1 MRLESLR
8 LHNFRNYADVNV
20 SFTDGIHILTGKN
33 AQGKTNLL
41 ESILYLSTTR
51 SHRTSED
58 KDLIKEKALIPLC
71 KAMG

>member
-51 SHRTSED
+51 SHRTS
-58 KDLIKEKALIPLC
+58 
-71 KAMG
+71 

>member
-41 ESILYLSTTR
+41 ESILIYQR
-51 SHRTSED
+51 PDPIEPV
-58 KDLIKEKALIPLC
+58 KIKI
-71 KAMG
+71 